1 MRLAHLKSKI
11 RERKEVLLNPSQFD
25 RMDKL
30 IKQQLFKPRYKT
42 TKNKLQVVFTKSK
55 VKEPNYPKLTSLGR
69 IKKKQQIIHINLD
82 N

>member
-55 VKEPNYPKLTSLGR
+55 VKEPNYPRAIQLETSR
-69 IKKKQQIIHINLD
+69 K
-82 N
+82 